1 LRLRLVFRRERWV
14 ANYFYRPEF
23 DSFDYEVY
31 APVPRLLYDG
41 RDLPSGRSPRSIETA
56 MTACL
61 RCPAILNKLEVAAWR
76 GVAIGMIA
84 VLASVACGAGA
95 SAEGRIERLWQDLR
109 GHKAHKPAAKP
120 ASSPAAQSPPAAP
133 EAASPPAAQS
143 PAVAP
148 ATASPSNTSPGANQP
163 AATTPQP
170 PQPAHAAEQAKT
182 PPASSAPAVPVVL
195 PKVQTVSDTM
205 EVTGNAA
212 AVNQVKL
219 IARVPGYLEQ
229 IHFQDGALVKKDDLL
244 FTIQQDQYKAQR
256 QQADAQLQAQ
266 EVLREHAHIEVIRY
280 SALLKQHAT
289 SQVDVDHW
297 TYEEK
302 TAEANILAAQAQ
314 IALAD
319 LNLSYTEVRAPFDGQ
334 MSKHFVDPG
343 NLVGGNG
350 QEAALAEI
358 TQLDPIYVVA
368 NISSQ
373 QALDIRANLDQRRLT
388 LKELYQIP
396 VEAALSDE
404 TGFPHRG
411 TIQYVAPTLDAATGT
426 LYVRGILPNPNKALL
441 PGVFVKIRLPMGKV
455 TQSALLAPVRAL
467 QEDQGGNY
475 LMVVGQ
481 DDVIQ
486 KRYVKLGL
494 QVGDLQVVTSGLERN
509 DPVVV
514 GELWRV
520 TSGAKITPQ
529 LTAISH

>member
-1 LRLRLVFRRERWV
+1 MAACFR
-14 ANYFYRPEF
+14 F
-23 DSFDYEVY
+23 
-31 APVPRLLYDG
+31 
-41 RDLPSGRSPRSIETA
+41 
-56 MTACL
+56 
-61 RCPAILNKLEVAAWR
+61 PAILNKLEVAARR
-76 GVAIGMIA
+76 GVAVGMMA
-84 VLASVACGAGA
+84 MLASAAWSGGA

-109 GHKAHKPAAKP
+109 GHKAHKPAA
-120 ASSPAAQSPPAAP
+120 SPTPQSPPAAP
-133 EAASPPAAQS
+133 ATASPPATQS
-143 PAVAP
+143 PPVAP
-148 ATASPSNTSPGANQP
+148 ATASPSNTPQGAKQPP
-163 AATTPQP
+163 AATPQP
-170 PQPAHAAEQAKT
+170 AQPAHAAEQPKT
-182 PPASSAPAVPVVL
+182 SPPGSSAPTVPVVL
-195 PKVQTVSDTM
+195 PKVQTVSETM

-244 FTIQQDQYKAQR
+244 FTIQQDQYQAQL

-280 SALLKQHAT
+280 TALLKRHAT

-302 TAEANILAAQAQ
+302 TAEANIVAAQAQ
-314 IALAD
+314 ISLAE

-334 MSKHFVDPG
+334 MGKHFVDPG
-343 NLVGGNG
+343 NVVGGNG

-373 QALDIRANLDQRRLT
+373 QALEIRANLDQRRLT
-388 LKELYQIP
+388 LEELYQIP

-404 TGFPHRG
+404 AGFTHRG
-411 TIQYVAPTLDAATGT
+411 TMQYVAPAFDPATGT
-426 LYVRGILPNPNKALL
+426 LYVRGIFPNPNKTLL
-441 PGVFVKIRLPMGKV
+441 PGMFVKIRLPMGKV

-486 KRYVKLGL
+486 KRYVQLGS

-509 DPVVV
+509 DRVVV
-514 GELWRV
+514 GSRQARTTAH
-520 TSGAKITPQ
+520 TS
-529 LTAISH
+529 